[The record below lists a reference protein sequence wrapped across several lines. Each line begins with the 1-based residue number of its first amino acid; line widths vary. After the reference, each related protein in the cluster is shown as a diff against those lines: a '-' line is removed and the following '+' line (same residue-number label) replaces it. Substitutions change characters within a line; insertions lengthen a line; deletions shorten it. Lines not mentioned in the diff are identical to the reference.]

1 MKKIAL
7 VLFIAIISATT
18 THAQFFEKGTNVV
31 SAGIGLGGNFGSY
44 TYGSQTPGLSLQY
57 ERGVWDIGG
66 PGVISLGGYLGT
78 KSYKYSEDYGPY
90 HATHKWNYTI
100 IGLRS
105 AYHYNG
111 INNKKFDVYGGLM
124 LSYNILSY
132 KYSDNAGNNGFHA
145 AGSYNSGLGLSAF
158 VGGRYLF
165 TEHIG
170 AFAELGYGVS
180 ILNLGLAIKF

>member
-7 VLFIAIISATT
+7 VLFIATLFATT
-18 THAQFFEKGTNVV
+18 THAQFFEKGTNVI
-31 SAGIGLGGNFGSY
+31 SAGVGLGGHFGSY

-57 ERGVWDIGG
+57 EKGVWEVGG
-66 PGVISLGGYLGT
+66 PGVISLGGYAGV
-78 KSYKYSEDYGPY
+78 KSYKYSGSSGAY
-90 HATHKWNYTI
+90 HYDEKWNYTV

-111 INNKKFDVYGGLM
+111 IANEKFDLYGGLM

-132 KYSDNAGNNGFHA
+132 KFSDNGGTSAYK
-145 AGSYNSGLGLSAF
+145 AGSYGSNVGLSAY

-165 TEHIG
+165 TDNIG

-180 ILNLGLAIKF
+180 YLTLGVALKF